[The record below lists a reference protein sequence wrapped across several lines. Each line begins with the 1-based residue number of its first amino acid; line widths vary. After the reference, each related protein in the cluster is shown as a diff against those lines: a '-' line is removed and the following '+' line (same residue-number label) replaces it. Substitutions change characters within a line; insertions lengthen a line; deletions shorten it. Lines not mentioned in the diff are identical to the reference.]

1 MRERTTPAPSMR
13 AVLVASVLFGAV
25 GCASVPDPNDP
36 EAVLEFLQVNDPME
50 PTNRG
55 VFEVNRALDN
65 TVLKPVATVYK
76 AVAPD
81 FVRTRISSIL
91 ANLRSPVI
99 FANDILQGEFKRAAT
114 IFLRFFINTT
124 IGVGGMNDMA
134 SALDIEGH
142 DEDFGQTLAVWGVE
156 EGPFVML
163 PLFGPSNPRDTVG
176 LVVDFLIDPLRMWA
190 SNTERDFVPVS
201 RAGTD
206 AVDIRSENLE
216 VLDDL
221 EKSSL
226 DFYAAIRSLYRQR
239 RADAISN
246 GEGSA
251 TVPAPSLGELPSG
264 PTLEAAE
271 ELSRR

>member
-1 MRERTTPAPSMR
+1 MRKRMTPVKR
-13 AVLVASVLFGAV
+13 LRVVAVLAVLFAAA
-25 GCASVPDPNDP
+25 GCASAPDPSDP
-36 EAVLEFLQVNDPME
+36 EAVTEFLQLNDPLE

-55 VFEVNRALDN
+55 MFEVNRALDN
-65 TVLKPVATVYK
+65 AVLKPTATAYK
-76 AVAPD
+76 AVAPE
-81 FVRTRISSIL
+81 FVRTRITNIL

-99 FANDILQGEFKRAAT
+99 LANDIMQGEFKRAAT
-114 IFLRFFINTT
+114 TFLRFFINTT
-124 IGVGGMNDMA
+124 IGIAGMNDMA
-134 SALDIEGH
+134 TAMEIEGH
-142 DEDFGQTLAVWGVE
+142 DEDFGQTLAVWGVS
-156 EGPFVML
+156 EGPFIML

-176 LVVDFLIDPLRMWA
+176 LVVDFIIDPLRIWA
-190 SNTERDFVPVS
+190 SNTERDFVPIA
-201 RAGTD
+201 RAGVD
-206 AVDIRSENLE
+206 AVDIRSRNLD

-246 GEGSA
+246 GQGSA
-251 TVPAPSLGELPSG
+251 TTPAPGLGEMQDG